1 MFTIHLQQLRFTG
14 FHGLYPYEKK
24 LGNQFEVNVSILAD
38 TDVTAVSSDTPP
50 VDYVDAYQTIKGC
63 MDIPTPLLEN
73 LALTIAS
80 KLLHQFPAA
89 QKIHISLF
97 KLHPPIQQFEGKV
110 GVEFD
115 VDRSQ
120 LK

>member
-1 MFTIHLQQLRFTG
+1 MFTIHLKQLRFTG

-38 TDVTAVSSDTPP
+38 TTISAVSSDTPP
-50 VDYVDAYQTIKGC
+50 VDYVNAFQTIKGC

-89 QKIHISLF
+89 KKIHISLF
-97 KLHPPIQQFEGKV
+97 KLHPPIPQFEGKV

-115 VDRSQ
+115 IDRSQ
-120 LK
+120 LI